1 MIAIEADQKLN
12 GEIGERERTGQKP
25 KSSLMV
31 RETEH
36 MAFERVQMLDSVDKE
51 FKSAIINMLKEL
63 KETLFKE
70 LKVL

>member
-1 MIAIEADQKLN
+1 MGRSGKEKEQGRNQSHL
-12 GEIGERERTGQKP
+12 
-25 KSSLMV
+25 LMV

-63 KETLFKE
+63 KEILFKE